1 MMKKRGKVTVEK
13 VEIIPLDPETQ
24 KLADKVMEALRERLK
39 EDEVREQ
46 KIKERKRKSK
56 NDYR

>member
-1 MMKKRGKVTVEK
+1 MKKRGRVTVEK

-24 KLADKVMEALRERLK
+24 KLADELMEALRKRLK
-39 EDEVREQ
+39 EDEVKEQ

>member
-1 MMKKRGKVTVEK
+1 MRKRGKVTVEK

-46 KIKERKRKSK
+46 KIKEMIEKVF
-56 NDYR
+56 

>member
-1 MMKKRGKVTVEK
+1 MKKRGKITVEK

-24 KLADKVMEALRERLK
+24 KLADKVMETLRERLK

>member
-1 MMKKRGKVTVEK
+1 MKKRGKVTVEK

-46 KIKERKRKSK
+46 KMKERKRKSK